1 MCAIFV
7 LAFIYAYKKKV
18 YQNKE
23 IFSWSR
29 LTLMLEK
36 FELAAKKKSEF
47 INAEKPA
54 LAKGST

>member
-1 MCAIFV
+1 
-7 LAFIYAYKKKV
+7 
-18 YQNKE
+18 
-23 IFSWSR
+23 
-29 LTLMLEK
+29 MLEK